1 MRLNSRLKMAGVFI
15 AVTLCGAG
23 HAQSMYR
30 CGSVYQD
37 RPCEGKDPGKRI
49 GSAGSPQSADKP
61 VSDTECA
68 QRGAETLKIVWKREA
83 GASADKQIADLNA
96 GRAGS
101 SKLFDERKLIADV
114 YNKRGSAPE
123 VRAAIEAD
131 CMLEKERA
139 AQAAAW
145 AAAMPQP
152 GQSKP
157 GAGAATPG
165 NSEADAK
172 AANARRHEEAAS
184 RDAENKKARCADYK
198 ATLEDVTNA
207 QRRGGGV
214 SEMERLNQKRRDTDN
229 LGRAAGC

>member
-1 MRLNSRLKMAGVFI
+1 MTFHSWQKIVGVFTA
-15 AVTLCGAG
+15 AVLCGAV

-49 GSAGSPQSADKP
+49 GSTGSPQSADKP
-61 VSDTECA
+61 VADAECA

-96 GRAGS
+96 GRSGPP
-101 SKLFDERKLIADV
+101 KMFDERKLIADV

-152 GQSKP
+152 GQSK
-157 GAGAATPG
+157 AGAPPAAS
-165 NSEADAK
+165 SEADAK
-172 AANARRHEEAAS
+172 TADARRREETTAKDAA
-184 RDAENKKARCADYK
+184 NKKARCEDYNSQ
-198 ATLEDVTNA
+198 LEEITST
-207 QRRGGGV
+207 QRRGGDV
-214 SEMERLNQKRRDTDN
+214 REMERLNQKRRDIDSQS
-229 LGRAAGC
+229 RAMGC